1 MPKLGENVRRTREER
16 GLQGKELAQ
25 LVNITPG
32 YLSQIETGKS
42 EPTLKVLR
50 RIASALGVTP
60 GTLLDGE
67 PTMRGVAEMLEH
79 LDQERLT
86 QAVRYIKYLWKE
98 QIDAFTEYAATLD
111 VSVFRT
117 TPAEIEYLWES
128 HPVRQKYTHTS
139 RMWVISSDRG
149 EAGESLSPLLFQIP

>member
-1 MPKLGENVRRTREER
+1 MPKLGEHVRRTREER

-67 PTMRGVAEMLEH
+67 PTETAYNLMLST
-79 LDQERLT
+79 LPPSKQQEVKSFLYWVVTR
-86 QAVRYIKYLWKE
+86 ASIE
-98 QIDAFTEYAATLD
+98 QSAASDFST
-111 VSVFRT
+111 
-117 TPAEIEYLWES
+117 AQIEYL
-128 HPVRQKYTHTS
+128 
-139 RMWVISSDRG
+139 
-149 EAGESLSPLLFQIP
+149 FQSGLDDQIM